1 MRCLRRLA
9 AFAICA
15 FAVATLPAIA
25 NADTSLQAGLLV
37 AERPS
42 SQPEPEPV
50 VMPAQAM
57 TSSYAG
63 RFGVSEAT
71 AQGRLEVQGRGRKL
85 INWEAEALGK
95 GFGGLWFDN
104 EDGKFYVGVA
114 PGGELAAAQQ
124 VATETD
130 MTEDIVY
137 QDVHS
142 SLEEVEAAT
151 ASVNRALQPLE
162 TDHEATVG
170 ANIAADAVEVYLS
183 TAVDQS
189 DREFAG
195 QVAKAAP
202 VKTVIVEKPPID
214 FASHL
219 MACEIRYDG
228 VNGSN
233 DTFCNKPLRAAA
245 GMDDNTTGTQC
256 SIAGVVGGG
265 SGTWV
270 VTAGHCLKG
279 EKENWRFGDW
289 WSTVDASTQERHN
302 IGTAEKAVFGSN
314 GDYGLI
320 KETEGNYWFEP
331 YKWYANIEKQTATYT
346 VEQAVESYDG
356 MYQCWAGAQSTVH
369 EHLSCATVRRTNI
382 NDGFSEHMDE
392 SYGPPEGGG
401 HELCLYD
408 GDSGGAVLTDN
419 NIDGLISAGYNCGES
434 SPYTAWY
441 APAPRLEE
449 YYDVGFIDNIY

>member
-1 MRCLRRLA
+1 MRCLRCLA
-9 AFAICA
+9 AFASCALA
-15 FAVATLPAIA
+15 FAALPAIA
-25 NADTSLQAGLLV
+25 DAATSLQAGLLLQ
-37 AERPS
+37 EQPS
-42 SQPEPEPV
+42 PQPEPESVGTPT
-50 VMPAQAM
+50 QAT
-57 TSSYAG
+57 TSAYAA

-71 AQGRLEVQGRGRKL
+71 AQNRLEVQGRGRKL
-85 INWEAEALGK
+85 IKWEAAALGK

-142 SLEEVEAAT
+142 SLEEVEAANAT
-151 ASVNRALQPLE
+151 VDHELQSLE

-170 ANIAADAVEVYLS
+170 TNVSADAVEVYLS
-183 TAVDQS
+183 TTMDQS
-189 DREFAG
+189 DREFVE

-202 VKTVIVEKPPID
+202 AKTIIVEKPPTD

-219 MACEIRYDG
+219 MTCEIRYDG

-233 DTFCNKPLRAAA
+233 DTFCNKPLRTAA

-302 IGTAEKAVFGSN
+302 IGIAEKAVFGSN

-320 KETEGNYWFEP
+320 RESESDYWFEP
-331 YKWYANIEKQTATYT
+331 YKWYANIEQQTATYV
-346 VEQAVESYDG
+346 VEQAIESYEG

-369 EHLSCATVRRTNI
+369 NHLSCSTVVRVNV
-382 NDGFSEHMDE
+382 NDGLSEHMDE
-392 SYGPPEGGG
+392 SYGPPEGNG
-401 HELCLYD
+401 HELCLYH

-419 NIDGLISAGYNCGES
+419 NLDGIISAGYICGES
-434 SPYTAWY
+434 GPYIAWY

-449 YYDVGFIDNIY
+449 YYGVGFIDNIY